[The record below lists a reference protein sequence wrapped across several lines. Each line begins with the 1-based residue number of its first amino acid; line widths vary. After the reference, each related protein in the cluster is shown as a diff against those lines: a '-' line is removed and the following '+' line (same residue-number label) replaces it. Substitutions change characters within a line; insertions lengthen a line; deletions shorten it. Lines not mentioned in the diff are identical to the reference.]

1 MITINITL
9 KELIAADPC
18 TDGLEAFKAFKGPK
32 KFKWTSEAQIELV
45 KGPLRRWLGWAH
57 YKNLIPAINL
67 VGANLSGADLSR
79 AYLSE
84 ANLSGANLSK
94 ANLSWAC
101 FSGADLSGADL
112 SGADLSGAYLSGAN
126 LDGAD
131 LSRANLYGH
140 DTENLKS
147 RAAIL

>member
-84 ANLSGANLSK
+84 ANLSGANLSR
-94 ANLSWAC
+94 ANLSWPYLYAPE
-101 FSGADLSGADL
+101 SDGAALSGPPT
-112 SGADLSGAYLSGAN
+112 SG
-126 LDGAD
+126 
-131 LSRANLYGH
+131 
-140 DTENLKS
+140 
-147 RAAIL
+147 